1 MRTLFSCFL
10 VLLFASSANAQ
21 YRIAVDINSGL
32 DNYFGSVFF
41 CPVIKDKYYARIG
54 LSKGNYGNGEISNEA
69 GLVSPHSE
77 VNEHPE
83 NPDLVLT
90 MYQSK
95 NRGAA
100 LEIGAGRMFE
110 FGPVHTL
117 RFDVQWKGYLIRE
130 NVTAFYNGPIVDTSA
145 YQYRYEFQRN
155 CMSIG
160 PEIFHAI
167 RMSARFTIY
176 YGVKLP
182 YFLPLRTKN
191 YKPQSNELTVGFQ
204 PNLAVGLSYGIQKS
218 RRKRAVE

>member
-1 MRTLFSCFL
+1 MRALTCILFFAI
-10 VLLFASSANAQ
+10 VLPARAQ

-32 DNYFGSVFF
+32 DNYFSSIFF
-41 CPVIKDKYYARIG
+41 CPVFKKKYYARIG
-54 LSKGNYGNGEISNEA
+54 LSKGNYGNGELNNQE

-100 LEIGAGRMFE
+100 LEIGAGRLIE
-110 FGPVHTL
+110 LGPVHTI
-117 RFDVQWKGYLIRE
+117 RFDLQWKGYLIDE
-130 NVTAFYNGPIVDTSA
+130 KVTAYYSGPIVDTAA
-145 YQYRYEFQRN
+145 YRYRYEFDRN

-167 RMSARFTIY
+167 RMSARITLY

-182 YFLPLRTKN
+182 YFLPIPTKN
-191 YKPQSNELTVGFQ
+191 YKPMRRELTVGFQ
-204 PNLAVGLSYGIQKS
+204 PNLAVGLSYAVQKS
-218 RRKRAVE
+218 RRKREAAK